1 MIEKIYSEFKD
12 EYAACS
18 TTKEKIACVYSFV
31 SRFPTCK
38 VVSKYL
44 YTHKDS
50 YILKRKFDDVRD
62 IDLRSYIKKG
72 IDSTDKFGRRQLTCA
87 CIAEALILK
96 RHGYCTDHLFVI
108 CWKILADNQDPT
120 KPMISLQDMELI
132 IQYAYTAEEK
142 PIHIWKSHTTKPM
155 KVKDGKEKKY
165 VLNVTKDGKFADKNH
180 PVVYV
185 NRDVCIKVTSKEVF
199 EKKYIDYSKTYSE
212 NCHMFETLSHE
223 SRKTFDRYLK
233 KFGIEF
239 KVSGKGRPA
248 KTLSAFEERWHITVD
263 DWKLPL
269 DYLCEKLYCLS
280 RPTVSRWKKKAMEHY
295 NIKTEKVQLTAE
307 EKHNKKMLKIFEKA
321 RIVPQPQ
328 QKAVNPINAVIDMS
342 PLDIFIRK

>member
-1 MIEKIYSEFKD
+1 MIEKIYNEFK
-12 EYAACS
+12 ENYVACS
-18 TTKEKIACVYSFV
+18 TTLEKIACIYSFV
-31 SRFPTCK
+31 SKFPTCK
-38 VVSKYL
+38 VVSRYL

-50 YILKRKFDDVRD
+50 YILKRKFDDARD
-62 IDLRSYIKKG
+62 IDLLSYIKKD

-96 RHGYCTDHLFVI
+96 RYGFCTDHLFVI

-120 KPMISLQDMELI
+120 KPMISLQEMELI

-142 PIHIWKSHTTKPM
+142 PIHIWKSHTTSKKPM
-155 KVKDGKEKKY
+155 IKDGKP
-165 VLNVTKDGKFADKNH
+165 VFKDGA
-180 PVVYV
+180 VVYA

-248 KTLSAFEERWHITVD
+248 KTLSAFEERWNITID

-269 DYLCEKLYCLS
+269 DYLCEKLDCLS
-280 RPTVSRWKKKAMEHY
+280 RRTVANWKKKAMEHY
-295 NIKTEKVQLTAE
+295 NIKTEKVQLTEE
-307 EKHNKKMLKIFEKA
+307 EKNHKKMLKIFEKA
-321 RIVPQPQ
+321 RIAPQPQ
-328 QKAVNPINAVIDMS
+328 QKAVNPINTVIDMS

>member
-12 EYAACS
+12 EYAICS
-18 TTKEKIACVYSFV
+18 TTKEKIDCIHKFV
-31 SRFPTCK
+31 RRFPTCK

-50 YILKRKFDDVRD
+50 YILKRKFDDARD
-62 IDLRSYIKKG
+62 IDLLSYIKKG
-72 IDSTDKFGRRQLTCA
+72 IDSTDKFGNRQLTSA

-96 RHGYCTDHLFVI
+96 RHGYCTDHLSVI

-120 KPMISLQDMELI
+120 KPMIRFQDMELI

-142 PIHIWKSHTTKPM
+142 PIHIWKSHTTSKKPM
-155 KVKDGKEKKY
+155 IKDGKP
-165 VLNVTKDGKFADKNH
+165 VFKNGA
-180 PVVYV
+180 VVYA

-199 EKKYIDYSKTYSE
+199 EKKYIDYSKTYTE

-223 SRKTFDRYLK
+223 SKSTFDRYLK

-239 KVSGKGRPA
+239 KVTSKGRPA
-248 KTLSAFEERWHITVD
+248 KSLAAFEERWGITVD

-269 DYLCEKLYCLS
+269 DYLCEKIDCLS

-307 EKHNKKMLKIFEKA
+307 EKHNKKMLKIYEKA
-321 RIVPQPQ
+321 KIDPP
-328 QKAVNPINAVIDMS
+328 KPAIKVNPVSIAIDTN
-342 PLDIFIRK
+342 PLDIFIRSSFLSSIHMI